1 MAGSI
6 RKLQKGTCEARDI
19 RQLVEEMIQKLTLEE
34 LELFFVQAWLI
45 WLQRNMVI
53 HGGKLQDP
61 SRFVQRALDFLTEYK
76 DA

>member
-1 MAGSI
+1 
-6 RKLQKGTCEARDI
+6 
-19 RQLVEEMIQKLTLEE
+19 MIQKLTLEE

-45 WLQRNMVI
+45 WSKWNMVI

-61 SRFVQRALDFLTEYK
+61 SWFVQRALDFLTEYK

>member
-1 MAGSI
+1 M
-6 RKLQKGTCEARDI
+6 KLQKRTCKVRDI
-19 RQLVEEMIQKLTLEE
+19 RQLVKEMIHKLTSEE

-45 WLQRNMVI
+45 WSQWNMVI